1 MLFFYAVI
9 INDYYHNNITRPNIE
24 NFRAISKP
32 FCISTANFTLIG
44 ELVKHIFNDLPPD
57 PYKTWKYYN
66 SYCILD
72 KPDWNTYSV
81 L

>member
-57 PYKTWKYYN
+57 PYKTCLG
-66 SYCILD
+66 SETCETVID
-72 KPDWNTYSV
+72 KKIG
-81 L
+81 